1 MPFQKVLLR
10 LLTIVFFM
18 GPSFFSRA
26 QNMLPSRN
34 LERCNYSEQLEELKN
49 RYGQNKKLPGDFE
62 LPCLIALS
70 HYPELA
76 DVNIEFVYKKIA
88 TTMAARPRLNML
100 FRKRKNREYRIFI
113 NTDSARV
120 KGVLLHQVPFN
131 AQVGIIGHELAHIMD
146 YESKSVGRLVKTGI
160 RYLSKGF
167 RSRMEK
173 ETDMAAIKRGFGW
186 QLYSFTDFL
195 FTCKD
200 VPEAYL
206 KYKQKVYYSPEDFLI
221 LLNGLDQYKE
231 NLPVLNKY

>member
-1 MPFQKVLLR
+1 MPFHKVLLP
-10 LLTIVFFM
+10 LLILFFFI
-18 GPSFFSRA
+18 GASFFSRA
-26 QNMLPSRN
+26 QNSPSRN
-34 LERCNYSEQLEELKN
+34 IDRCSYSEQLEELRN
-49 RYGQNKKLPGDFE
+49 CYGQNKKGADAFE

-88 TTMAARPRLNML
+88 TTMAARPRFNTL
-100 FRKRKNREYRIFI
+100 FRKKENREYRIFI
-113 NTDSARV
+113 NTDSVRV

-131 AQVGIIGHELAHIMD
+131 AQVGIISHELAHIMD
-146 YESKSVGRLVKTGI
+146 YESKSVACLAKTGI
-160 RYLSKGF
+160 QYLSKGF

-173 ETDMAAIKRGFGW
+173 ETDMMAIKRGFGW

-200 VPEAYL
+200 VPADYL
-206 KYKQKVYYSPEDFLI
+206 KYKQKVYYSPADFLI

-231 NLPVLNKY
+231 CLPVLNKY